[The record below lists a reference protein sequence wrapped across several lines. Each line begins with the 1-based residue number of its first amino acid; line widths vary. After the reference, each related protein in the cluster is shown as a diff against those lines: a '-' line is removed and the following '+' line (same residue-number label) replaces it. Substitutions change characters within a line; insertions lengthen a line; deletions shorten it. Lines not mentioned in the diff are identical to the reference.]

1 MRPRIP
7 RAGAECWPVAATCDR
22 AKLAVCGGC
31 VVAVSEPGGR
41 TEAAEGA
48 TGALNA
54 GSPE

>member
-7 RAGAECWPVAATCDR
+7 RAGAEMLARRGDRDR

-41 TEAAEGA
+41 TEAD
-48 TGALNA
+48 
-54 GSPE
+54 